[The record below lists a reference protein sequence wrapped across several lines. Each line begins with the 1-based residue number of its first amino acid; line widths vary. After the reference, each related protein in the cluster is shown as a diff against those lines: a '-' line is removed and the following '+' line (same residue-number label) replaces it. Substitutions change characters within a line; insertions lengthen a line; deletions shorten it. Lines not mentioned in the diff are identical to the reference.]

1 MTILVRVSQ
10 VPPLYQQHRFW
21 RNTPMLRA
29 GPAAGRTTA
38 VLLKGLL
45 GHEWDEDI
53 DNGFRPAGL
62 QRLSETIVDNVWCE

>member
-1 MTILVRVSQ
+1 MTILVRVLQ

-62 QRLSETIVDNVWCE
+62 QRLSETTVDNVWCE

>member
-1 MTILVRVSQ
+1 
-10 VPPLYQQHRFW
+10 
-21 RNTPMLRA
+21 MLRA